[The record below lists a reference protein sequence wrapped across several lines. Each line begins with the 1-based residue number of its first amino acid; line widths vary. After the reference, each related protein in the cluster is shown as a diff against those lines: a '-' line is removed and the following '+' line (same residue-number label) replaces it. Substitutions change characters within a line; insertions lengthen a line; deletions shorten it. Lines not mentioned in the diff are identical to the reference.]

1 MKLFQKIRTRKN
13 ITNKNKNIKRRT
25 LRRGGMVEEDLSLLD
40 NGSSQVTLAPDYEKV
55 VHGEKYSFLPDR
67 HTSKVASGGFGSV
80 HKTISPQGTH
90 YATKIIRVGE
100 ELTKYMKKQRETELN
115 LRKDPYVLYDELL
128 KIREERLAYKIAS
141 IENEVNILQKLS
153 SFCGQ
158 YVLCFVGLF
167 KKETPLEYY
176 LITEGLFNYVTLF
189 DYIFEN
195 IEYIESIQSIRDFMD
210 EPRRKKHPVSI
221 AGSQLF
227 NQDKD
232 KHTPPLLSMYFI
244 ELVSNLCNGLHLLH
258 QMGIAHRDIKPE
270 NIMIFPET
278 RQIKYIDFGISCD
291 SSSTFD
297 VFCKR
302 KLVGTLNTID
312 PYLNKISKD
321 SMNHAIAV
329 NADLWSLGIV
339 IFFCVA
345 QNYPYQFLDADVN
358 HRDFNEL
365 TRIYTN
371 ENSSSIWNQRNVLT
385 IFEIVK
391 QHHRKSEELNKQ
403 THLPDHKRYSSAL
416 LEELLSPDRSKRTL
430 HIAQEAKPSKK
441 SMKKAAALELTDVP
455 IVSGPEEAI
464 AQATDQATLYVV
476 AKKSKKSKR
485 KTKKNPLTPIAEDKF
500 SPPEDEAALLG
511 KEFVERIR

>member
-1 MKLFQKIRTRKN
+1 MKVFEKIITRKN
-13 ITNKNKNIKRRT
+13 TTKRNKKIKRRT
-25 LRRGGMVEEDLSLLD
+25 IRRGGMVEESALSLEFRPPK
-40 NGSSQVTLAPDYEKV
+40 LAPDYENV
-55 VHGEKYSFLPDR
+55 VYGEKYSFLPDR
-67 HTSKVASGGFGSV
+67 HKSKVAEGGFGSV

-90 YATKIIRVGE
+90 YATKIIRVGK
-100 ELTKYMKKQRETELN
+100 ELTKYMKKKEREYELKLN
-115 LRKDPYVLYDELL
+115 KDPYELYDELL

-141 IENEVNILQKLS
+141 IENEVSILQKLS

-167 KKETPLEYY
+167 KKEDPLEYY

-189 DYIFEN
+189 NYTLEN
-195 IEYIESIQSIRDFMD
+195 VEYIESIQSIRDFMD
-210 EPRRKKHPVSI
+210 EPQRKKLALSI

-232 KHTPPLLSMYFI
+232 KHTPPLLSMHFI

-258 QMGIAHRDIKPE
+258 DLGIAHRDIKPE

-312 PYLNKISKD
+312 PYLNKISYD
-321 SMNHAIAV
+321 SMNHAMSI

-345 QNYPYQFLDADVN
+345 QNYPYQLLDTLVD

-365 TRIYTN
+365 IRLYTN

-403 THLPDHKRYSSAL
+403 THLADNKRYSSAL
-416 LEELLSPDRSKRTL
+416 LEELLSGNRSKRTL
-430 HIAQEAKPSKK
+430 
-441 SMKKAAALELTDVP
+441 
-455 IVSGPEEAI
+455 
-464 AQATDQATLYVV
+464 
-476 AKKSKKSKR
+476 
-485 KTKKNPLTPIAEDKF
+485 F
-500 SPPEDEAALLG
+500 
-511 KEFVERIR
+511 